1 MILRKYE
8 EETAKQ
14 GIEDPN
20 LEAQKIILDT
30 IDERQQA
37 IDDQEKHGA
46 KEFDPLYQRIDMN
59 LDRLLKMMTGHS

>member
-20 LEAQKIILDT
+20 LEAQRIILDT

-37 IDDQEKHGA
+37 IDDQEKLGA